1 MRTVLF
7 VCTGNTCR
15 SPLAEG
21 LARGLHAKG
30 AIPGVDGRLFVVSAG
45 VFAAEGVP
53 PSPETVEALH
63 RRGFQCE
70 DGSRP
75 LTKTMIDGADLVLGM
90 TQSHVDTAESIA
102 ANSKTPICRL
112 DPEKDIDDPIGM
124 GDAAYEQLAQE
135 LERLIPLRRK
145 ELLA

>member
-1 MRTVLF
+1 M
-7 VCTGNTCR
+7 
-15 SPLAEG
+15 
-21 LARGLHAKG
+21 
-30 AIPGVDGRLFVVSAG
+30 VSAG

-53 PSPETVEALH
+53 PSPETVEALD

-90 TQSHVDTAESIA
+90 TQSHVDSAESIA
-102 ANSKTPICRL
+102 ADSKTPIFRL

-135 LERLIPLRRK
+135 LERLIPLRLK